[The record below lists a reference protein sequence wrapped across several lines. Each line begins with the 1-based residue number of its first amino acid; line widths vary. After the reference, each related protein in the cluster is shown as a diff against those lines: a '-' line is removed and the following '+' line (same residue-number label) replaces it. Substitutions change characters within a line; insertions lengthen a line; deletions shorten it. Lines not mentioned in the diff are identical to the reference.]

1 VVTNTRHPGR
11 VLIAALL
18 ATLLSISS
26 VGTAAAQPVTDDATL
41 TAAGWLASRFVEGE
55 RLEGGFGP
63 DAGLT
68 ADAVFAL
75 AGAGVAADELTAAV
89 DWLAGQV
96 AGYTQGQPW
105 DAEDAVYAGATA
117 KLILALLV
125 DGRDPTDVGGVDLV
139 QQLRDREQPAEAGA
153 DAGRF
158 TDTSDFGD
166 FSSTLTQS
174 LAVLALLRADGVSPS
189 VPAMTFL
196 LDQQCPDGGFRFDP
210 DEDGCTSS
218 ADTTGFAVQA
228 LVAEGTPFATAAAAD
243 AVAWLVEEQAV
254 DGSFDDGFQGNANS
268 TGLAAVALAVGGDGV
283 DGAPEAL
290 AATRG
295 FLLGL
300 QVGCDGDDAGA
311 IAFSE
316 ADAGDLPR
324 ATAQAIPGLTGVGL
338 ATATAD
344 GAAAG
349 YRVVRFDDVTL
360 PSTHAEAICE
370 LAATGVTVG
379 ISATRFGPERA
390 VTRGQVATLLARALD
405 LPPAASAGFTD
416 VPQDSVHAAA
426 IDAAVAAGIVEGRGD
441 GTFEPDAPVRRDQ
454 MATLLARAAGLAPI
468 PGPGFDDVD
477 PDSVH
482 APRINALAAAGI
494 TQGVTPTT
502 FAPTATVTRAQMAA
516 FLTRTL
522 QVTDGQG

>member
-1 VVTNTRHPGR
+1 VVTTTRHPGR
-11 VLIAALL
+11 VMIAALL
-18 ATLLSISS
+18 ATLLSIAS
-26 VGTAAAQPVTDDATL
+26 VGTAAAEPAADDATL
-41 TAAGWLASRFVEGE
+41 TAAGWLASQLVEGE

-63 DAGLT
+63 DVGLT

-75 AGAGVAADELTAAV
+75 AGAGVAADELTATV
-89 DWLAGQV
+89 DWLSGQV

-117 KLILALLV
+117 KLILALLT

-139 QQLRDREQPAEAGA
+139 TQLLDREQPAEADA

-158 TDTSDFGD
+158 TDSSDFGD

-174 LAVLALLRADGVSPS
+174 LAVLALIRADDVGPS
-189 VPAMTFL
+189 VAAMTFL

-210 DEDGCTSS
+210 EEEGCTSS

-228 LVAEGTPFATAAAAD
+228 LMADGTPFATAAAAQ
-243 AVAWLVEEQAV
+243 AVAWLVDAQAP

-283 DGAPEAL
+283 DGAAEAL
-290 AATRG
+290 DAARR

-300 QVGCDGDDAGA
+300 QVGCDGEAAGA
-311 IAFSE
+311 IAFSQ
-316 ADAGDLPR
+316 ADPGDLPR
-324 ATAQAIPGLTGVGL
+324 ATTQAIPGLTGVGL
-338 ATATAD
+338 AAASTQGATA
-344 GAAAG
+344 GF
-349 YRVVRFDDVTL
+349 RVVRFDDV
-360 PSTHAEAICE
+360 PVPGTHAAAICE

-379 ISATRFGPERA
+379 LTPTLFGPERA
-390 VTRGQVATLLARALD
+390 VTRAQVATFLTRALE
-405 LPPAASAGFTD
+405 LPPAPSAGFSD
-416 VPQDSVHAAA
+416 VPEGSVHAAA
-426 IDAAVAAGIVEGRGD
+426 IDAVVAAGIAEGRGD
-441 GTFEPDAPVRRDQ
+441 GTFAPDAPLRRDQ
-454 MATLLARAAGLAPI
+454 MATLLARAADLAPI

-482 APRINALAAAGI
+482 APRINAIAEAGI

-502 FAPTATVTRAQMAA
+502 FAPTDTVTRGQMAS

-522 QVTDGQG
+522 QVLDAQD